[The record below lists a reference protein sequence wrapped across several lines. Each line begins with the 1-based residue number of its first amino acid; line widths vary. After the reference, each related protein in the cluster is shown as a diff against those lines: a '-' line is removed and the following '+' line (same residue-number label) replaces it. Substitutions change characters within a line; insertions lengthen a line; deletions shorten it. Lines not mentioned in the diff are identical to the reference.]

1 MVSSPRY
8 VPDYRIRINGQD
20 IPRAL
25 RSSVTS
31 VRYQDGRNAADRL
44 EIGLANANLR
54 WLQTHIRGLG
64 FPPFP
69 TGIAVGPLGRVDA
82 GPEGL
87 FDIDNTV
94 SLAMG
99 YAPDPLEE
107 MFLGEV
113 TGVQASFPGSGAP
126 SMTLVAH
133 DYLNRLSRGSYARG
147 FGPLADAV
155 VATILS
161 AENLLMPVIDPA
173 LATASA
179 VMTAVNVIFKGT
191 GTKQEGESDLELLTR
206 IAATYDADFW
216 VEGNVLY
223 LSRFMK
229 EYSPS
234 LTLTWG
240 ESLIDFSPQV
250 STVGSVAGVSMK
262 FTLREI
268 PLSFLVTVAWDFDRE
283 ALALSVVPGEAAAGA
298 KAISGPA
305 FTIVN
310 QPISSPADIANS
322 ALVIVSEL
330 RKKLNSRLSGSG
342 SAVGDPRIRAGAV
355 MKLEGL
361 GPDFS
366 GNYRVSSATHSIDS
380 GGYRTSF
387 EVRKEIIP

>member
-1 MVSSPRY
+1 MATPARY

-64 FPPFP
+64 FQPFP
-69 TGIAVGPLGRVDA
+69 TGIAVGPLGRADA

-87 FDIDNTV
+87 FDVDNTV
-94 SLAMG
+94 SLAIG

-107 MFLGEV
+107 VFLGEV
-113 TGVQASFPGSGAP
+113 TGVQASFPGGGVP

-155 VATILS
+155 VAVILS
-161 AENLLMPVIDPA
+161 AENLLIPTIDPA
-173 LATASA
+173 LATVSA

-206 IAATYDADFW
+206 IAATYDAEFW

-240 ESLIDFSPQV
+240 ESLMDFSPQV

-268 PLSFLVTVAWDFDRE
+268 PLNFLVTVAWDFDRE

-305 FTIVN
+305 FTIIN

-355 MKLEGL
+355 MRLEGL